1 MQTQLNN
8 QNEKKYQRI
17 MKILNRI
24 RIILNLCEMFY
35 LIVGWLWGK
44 AVRTSQGQ
52 LLEMQLLESRLL
64 NTFFENVNC
73 STEKS

>member
-24 RIILNLCEMFY
+24 GIILNLCEIFY

-44 AVRTSQGQ
+44 AVRTGLKDCFRRQNNKQ
-52 LLEMQLLESRLL
+52 
-64 NTFFENVNC
+64 NH
-73 STEKS
+73 